1 LDFGLFNNRIS
12 GSFDYYIRT
21 TKDLLAQIPTPLTS
35 GFDFLD
41 SNIGNFENKGFEIIV
56 NTINVQNSNFTWTT
70 NFTFSDNEGTVVSLT
85 EDRDLILRGNVA
97 YQEGSPINALYIVDW
112 AGVNSDTGFNQYRDP
127 DGNLIDYD
135 TNLRDGNRNEITELR
150 EVSDKTSIPT
160 YHGGVTNA
168 FTFKNFDASFLVS
181 FSGGNYVINNGLH
194 SLYNNVGLNQHIDVL
209 NAWQNPGDQTN
220 IAVRAINSRIP
231 TRSLTSDF
239 QQSTQFLQDAS
250 YVKLKNI
257 VVGYTL
263 NETVSKK
270 IGIQRLRIF
279 AQAQNIFT
287 ITDVD
292 YIDPEFANAFGGVG
306 LSAPINSGFS
316 LGINA
321 NF

>member
-1 LDFGLFNNRIS
+1 M
-12 GSFDYYIRT
+12 
-21 TKDLLAQIPTPLTS
+21 TK
-35 GFDFLD
+35 
-41 SNIGNFENKGFEIIV
+41 
-56 NTINVQNSNFTWTT
+56 
-70 NFTFSDNEGTVVSLT
+70 
-85 EDRDLILRGNVA
+85 DRDLIELGNVA
-97 YQEGSPINALYIVDW
+97 YQAGSPINALYIVDW
-112 AGVNSDTGFNQYRDP
+112 AGVNPDTGFNQYRDP
-127 DGNLIDYD
+127 DGNLIDF
-135 TNLRDGNRNEITELR
+135 DGNEDDIRALR

-181 FSGGNYVINNGLH
+181 FSGGNYVVNSGLH

-220 IAVRAINSRIP
+220 IAVRAVNSRRP
-231 TRSLTSDF
+231 RGSLTSDF

-257 VVGYTL
+257 VIGYTL
-263 NETVSKK
+263 NETLSKK
-270 IGIQRLRIF
+270 IGIERLRIF
-279 AQAQNIFT
+279 AQAQNIIT

-292 YIDPEFANAFGGVG
+292 YADPEFANAFGGVG
-306 LSAPINSGFS
+306 LSAPINTGFS